1 MTPMTQAR
9 ASDML
14 PKQISGPLTDSNANK
29 VNKTSPQNSTASL
42 RVVSYFSVFTNTM
55 YCKLVHKF
63 GRDGSILCSDW
74 LTRLSH
80 RFTRNTP
87 MKLRQIMLPVLAVG
101 LGSIGRVAVV
111 RYALSMLIIM
121 LLLA

>member
-29 VNKTSPQNSTASL
+29 VTSLQNSTASL
-42 RVVSYFSVFTNTM
+42 RVVFDLSAFSNTM

-63 GRDGSILCSDW
+63 GRNGSILCSDW
-74 LTRLSH
+74 LGSVGDTTES
-80 RFTRNTP
+80 
-87 MKLRQIMLPVLAVG
+87 PV
-101 LGSIGRVAVV
+101 SPETHK
-111 RYALSMLIIM
+111 
-121 LLLA
+121 